1 VENITSDVYKLK
13 HQECEQKKLELIE
26 SCYSV
31 TCKSGGN
38 VLLWTVVPDST
49 ADSSI
54 MEFQNIGV
62 QQMEWDKFN
71 RLSSYAKAFTKSKG
85 SSLEKPQPF
94 MDLFILL
101 WSGDWK
107 KQLQQLNEAI
117 ERDYKKKSKHKHS
130 VRQIKAVSANGFFV
144 FLGIIIISG
153 AVCKGGKSLFE
164 KDSERLKDGI
174 YRLSP
179 VIDLSP
185 YMSMRQFEDIKSY
198 FPQAFADFDKAIQG
212 KLIMILGTCFQSL
225 LLHLMITEQ
234 K

>member
-85 SSLEKPQPF
+85 SSLEKTQPF

-117 ERDYKKKSKHKHS
+117 ERDYKKNQSTNILSAKL
-130 VRQIKAVSANGFFV
+130 RQFQQTDFLSFLESLS
-144 FLGIIIISG
+144 FLGLYVKG
-153 AVCKGGKSLFE
+153 ANHCLKKIL
-164 KDSERLKDGI
+164 KDSK
-174 YRLSP
+174 
-179 VIDLSP
+179 
-185 YMSMRQFEDIKSY
+185 M
-198 FPQAFADFDKAIQG
+198 AFIGCLQ
-212 KLIMILGTCFQSL
+212 
-225 LLHLMITEQ
+225 
-234 K
+234 